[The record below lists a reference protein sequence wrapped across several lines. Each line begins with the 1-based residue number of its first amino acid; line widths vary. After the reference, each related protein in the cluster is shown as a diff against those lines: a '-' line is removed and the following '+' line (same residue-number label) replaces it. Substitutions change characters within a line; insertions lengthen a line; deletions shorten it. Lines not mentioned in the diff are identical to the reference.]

1 MYPETP
7 QGPDR
12 ERMKLALLGK
22 GKTGGKVLDLLPG
35 NVEVTVFD
43 RSNHP
48 TFDKLSKCDVI
59 LSFLPGE
66 AFADLI
72 PVLLETKRP
81 VVTGSTGFKWPEN
94 FERTLLEN
102 KITWIYATNF
112 SLGVVVLKQLI
123 ERLNKVSHLFSEK
136 KLSIHEVHHTKKL
149 DAPSG
154 TALSMK
160 EWLMG
165 DCEVTS
171 TREGDVVGLHT
182 LTLETPSEIIRLE
195 HEAKNRTLFAEGAL
209 WATKMITQVQPGL
222 HSFQKVVENH
232 LSI

>member
-1 MYPETP
+1 
-7 QGPDR
+7 
-12 ERMKLALLGK
+12 MKLALIGK
-22 GKTGGKVLDLLPG
+22 GKTGGKVLELNSPG
-35 NVEVTVFD
+35 IEITVFD
-43 RSNHP
+43 RTNEP
-48 TFDKLSKCDVI
+48 TFEKLTKCDVI
-59 LSFLPGE
+59 LSFLPGD
-66 AFADLI
+66 AFAELI

-94 FERTLLEN
+94 FDQTLREKNL
-102 KITWIYATNF
+102 TWIYATNF

-123 ERLNKVSHLFSEK
+123 ERLNQVSHLFTEK
-136 KLSIHEVHHTKKL
+136 TLSIHEVHHTKKL

-160 EWLMG
+160 EWLKG

-171 TREGDVVGLHT
+171 ERTGDVVGLHT

-195 HEAKNRTLFAEGAL
+195 HEAKNRTLFAEGAV
-209 WATKMITQVQPGL
+209 WATRMITKVQPGL

>member
-1 MYPETP
+1 
-7 QGPDR
+7 
-12 ERMKLALLGK
+12 MKLALIGK
-22 GKTGGKVLDLLPG
+22 GKTGGKVLDILPKDIQ
-35 NVEVTVFD
+35 VTIFD

-48 TFDKLSKCDVI
+48 TFEKLAQCDVI
-59 LSFLPGE
+59 LSFLPGD
-66 AFADLI
+66 AFQELI
-72 PVLLETKRP
+72 PTLLETKKP

-94 FERTLLEN
+94 FDKTLREKNL
-102 KITWIYATNF
+102 TWIYATNF
-112 SLGVVVLKQLI
+112 SLGVVVIKQMI
-123 ERLNKVSHLFSEK
+123 ERLNQVSHLFNEK

-160 EWLMG
+160 EWLKG
-165 DCEVTS
+165 DCDVTS
-171 TREGDVVGLHT
+171 AREGDVVGLHT
-182 LTLETPSEIIRLE
+182 LTLETPSEIIRLS

>member
-1 MYPETP
+1 
-7 QGPDR
+7 
-12 ERMKLALLGK
+12 MKLALLGK
-22 GKTGGKVLDLLPG
+22 GKTGGKVLEIAGGDVS
-35 NVEVTVFD
+35 VEVFD
-43 RSNHP
+43 RTNHP
-48 TFDKLSKCDVI
+48 TFEKLTKCDVI
-59 LSFLPGE
+59 LSFLPGD
-66 AFADLI
+66 AFVDLM
-72 PVLLETKRP
+72 PVLLETKKP
-81 VVTGSTGFKWPEN
+81 VVTGSTGFQWPPG
-94 FERTLLEN
+94 FAGTLIQKE
-102 KITWIYATNF
+102 ITWIYATNF

-136 KLSIHEVHHTKKL
+136 TLSIHEVHHTKKL

-160 EWLMG
+160 EWLKG

-171 TREGDVVGLHT
+171 ERTGDVVGLHT

-209 WATKMITQVQPGL
+209 WATRMITKTEPGL

-232 LSI
+232 LSL